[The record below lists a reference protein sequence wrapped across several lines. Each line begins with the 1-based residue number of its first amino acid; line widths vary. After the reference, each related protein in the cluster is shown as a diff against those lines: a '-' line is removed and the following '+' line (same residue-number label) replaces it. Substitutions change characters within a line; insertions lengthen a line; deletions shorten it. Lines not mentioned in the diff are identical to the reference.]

1 MLETLREEL
10 CLACHMMEEYG
21 LSGILPVHISAV
33 DRANSLIVIK
43 PENIQPGAVTS
54 NDFIITDLSGNIV
67 EGSHAT
73 PSGLITHIE
82 LYKAFD
88 SISSIVHTHS
98 ESATVWAQAGR
109 DIPPY
114 GVTHAQYFRG
124 NIPCTRSLTQTEI
137 ENNYEEQLAASI
149 CEAFSERGI
158 DFLDIP
164 GALVFNHGPIAWG
177 KDALSAVKHA
187 AVLES
192 IAKMAYQTE
201 LINPEIMPINKYVL
215 EKQFS
220 KQHF

>member
-10 CLACHMMEEYG
+10 RSACQMMEEYD
-21 LSGILPVHISAV
+21 LSGILPVNISAV

-43 PENIQPGAVTS
+43 PADIKPGDVLAE
-54 NDFIITDLSGNIV
+54 DFIITDLSGNIV
-67 EGSHAT
+67 EGSHSV
-73 PSGLITHIE
+73 PPGLMTHIE

-98 ESATVWAQAGR
+98 ENATVWAQAGR

-124 NIPCTRSLTQTEI
+124 YIPCTRSLTQTEI
-137 ENNYEEQLAASI
+137 ENNYEEQLAVSI

-164 GALVFNHGPIAWG
+164 GALVFNHGPITWG

-187 AVLES
+187 VILER

-201 LINPEIMPINKYVL
+201 LINSEIMPINKSVL
-215 EKQFS
+215 EKQFL
-220 KQHF
+220 KQHS